1 MIEGRLP
8 CDYSSCYGLT
18 RIVRTSFTSTLLF
31 ISIFTLACPV
41 QARLPLVFETLR
53 TSGPTPMLNM
63 SSPLPSNEIRGFSMD
78 PIRQVA
84 HVVYGDAWYRLDLKR
99 RTWTAHRIRNGFD
112 LENPRW
118 GVVPGRV
125 ELLAWDVGLGRVV
138 RIDSNGVPT
147 RIDRSFNQKT
157 QYGHIQH
164 IDPEGRITAI
174 GGSGLHHPKNYAV
187 AFSHVSMGWHRY
199 GGADLIS
206 HDPFV
211 ADGFT
216 LRDPVTGSFLIFAA
230 HRYHTDR
237 AYRGILRMEPNS
249 GRIGI
254 LHSEYPSVTRTMYEF
269 YVQHNETSVQTG
281 RHRIGFVQQEGFV
294 APENMFRL
302 SAISLDTYR
311 VVDLQGPLAND
322 IHPATTFA
330 ILHYSDSDSILY
342 SVEFTHHT
350 NDFISAVVA
359 HQAKVDVDALR
370 SILDGGRMPDMAAH
384 GPVDGMSPVW
394 PWQVALGIALL
405 GMGGLWFRARQFG
418 DRTLPSP
425 VGTPQAAIHIRLDPL
440 RVNGT
445 DWSDQFGSGFSL
457 EGRLLD
463 ILARAALDGRPV
475 VNSDTVERLLT
486 PGHPSVDYIRKTR
499 NQTRKRLE
507 ESLQSIHPLLA
518 GESYVLTERDISDKR
533 KSRLQ
538 LNLSRVA
545 LNPPG

>member
-1 MIEGRLP
+1 MYLSFIPAILL
-8 CDYSSCYGLT
+8 LT
-18 RIVRTSFTSTLLF
+18 TLIL
-31 ISIFTLACPV
+31 TDPV
-41 QARLPLVFETLR
+41 QARPRLVFETLR
-53 TSGPTPMLNM
+53 TSGPSPYLNM
-63 SSPLPSNEIRGFSMD
+63 SLPLPSNEIRGFSMD
-78 PIRQVA
+78 PIGQVA
-84 HVVYGDAWYRLDLKR
+84 HVVYGNAWYRLDLKR
-99 RTWTAHRIRNGFD
+99 QTWTAHRIRNGFD
-112 LENPRW
+112 LESPRW
-118 GVVPGRV
+118 GVVPGRS

-164 IDPEGRITAI
+164 IGPDGRITAI
-174 GGSGLHHPKNYAV
+174 GGTGLHHPKNYAV

-199 GGADLIS
+199 GGSDLIS

-211 ADGFT
+211 AGGFA
-216 LRDPVTGSFLIFAA
+216 LRDPVTGSYLIFAA
-230 HRYHTDR
+230 HRSHSEQT
-237 AYRGILRMEPNS
+237 YRGILQMEPN
-249 GRIGI
+249 IGHIRI
-254 LHSEYPSVTRTMYEF
+254 LHSDYPSYSSVSTMYENYF
-269 YVQHNETSVQTG
+269 QHTETSVQTG
-281 RHRIGFVQQEGFV
+281 RHRIGFVRQKGFE
-294 APENMFRL
+294 APGNMFRL
-302 SAISLDTYR
+302 SAMSLDTYR
-311 VVDLQGPLAND
+311 VVDLQGPLASD

-330 ILHYSDSDSILY
+330 LLHYSDSDSVLY

-350 NDFISAVVA
+350 NDFISGVVA

-370 SILDGGRMPDMAAH
+370 TLLDSGRTPDMPAHARADGGA
-384 GPVDGMSPVW
+384 PVW

-405 GMGGLWFRARQFG
+405 GMGGLWIRALRFG

-457 EGRLLD
+457 ESRLLD
-463 ILARAALDGRPV
+463 ILARAALLGRPV

-486 PGHPSVDYIRKTR
+486 PNHPSVDYVRKTR

-518 GESYVLTERDISDKR
+518 GESYILTERDIADKR

-538 LNLSRVA
+538 LNLSRLVI
-545 LNPPG
+545 NPPG